1 MVSAVGAK
9 AVGEK
14 SVTAF
19 SFLLARIRAPVLSDR
34 DVYVSVNEQVVRALC
49 ENHRGLRVPVSPS
62 TQTRVRQYDH
72 LDHLDHLQKN
82 PNDFRE
88 LKDDHR

>member
-1 MVSAVGAK
+1 MVSAVGAE

-34 DVYVSVNEQVVRALC
+34 DVYVSVNEQVLRALC

-62 TQTRVRQYDH
+62 TQTRACASMITLITLIIFKKSTTISVS
-72 LDHLDHLQKN
+72 
-82 PNDFRE
+82 
-88 LKDDHR
+88 